1 MSKDLHTYGKK
12 THNVLLIE
20 SKGIIQPLKPWFWKH
35 PLDDFPNPSQ
45 DLQALISS
53 SQNGQHLGIVSAYEG
68 NQARA
73 NQQLTKSIW

>member
-1 MSKDLHTYGKK
+1 
-12 THNVLLIE
+12 
-20 SKGIIQPLKPWFWKH
+20 
-35 PLDDFPNPSQ
+35 LDDFPNPSQ